1 VALTV
6 LLRHIR
12 VLAVSFLAMLL
23 PFGALI
29 FGALLYDESIT
40 PRAVGGAVLVAAGLG
55 VAQWSRRTRTQPA
68 PAAPEPAG
76 VA

>member
-1 VALTV
+1 
-6 LLRHIR
+6 
-12 VLAVSFLAMLL
+12 MLL

-40 PRAVGGAVLVAAGLG
+40 ARALAGAVLVATGLG
-55 VAQWSRRTRTQPA
+55 IAQWSRRSREATA
-68 PAAPEPAG
+68 AAPEPT